1 MIQKQATD
9 GQWEK
14 TRDKRLKTKD
24 KGEKQKGST
33 GENPKKGPPK
43 KTKTQ
48 RKANKNIF
56 LEKKQGPKK
65 RES

>member
-1 MIQKQATD
+1 MIQKQVTD

-33 GENPKKGPPK
+33 GGPKKQK
-43 KTKTQ
+43 NKE
-48 RKANKNIF
+48 RKANKKNIF
-56 LEKKQGPKK
+56 
-65 RES
+65 